1 VNVEVSADD
10 RAFLARFAACE
21 LNKEEFR
28 HVDHVR
34 LGWILLAEAP
44 LLTALLRFRLLLKA
58 FATHHGVPGLY
69 NETITCFYMLLICE
83 CMGPMDS
90 ACTWE
95 RFKEMNPELFSYPK
109 ALLEKYYPDGS
120 AFSAAAK
127 ASFILPETAS
137 AEAA

>member
-1 VNVEVSADD
+1 VHISADD

-21 LNKEEFR
+21 LSKEEFR
-28 HVDHVR
+28 HSDHVR

-44 LLTALLRFRLLLKA
+44 LLTALLRFRMLLKA
-58 FATHHGVPGLY
+58 FAAHHDVPGLY

-83 CMGPMDS
+83 RMGRMDG

-109 ALLEKYYPDGS
+109 ALLRKYYPDGI
-120 AFSAAAK
+120 AFSASAK

>member
-1 VNVEVSADD
+1 MHISADD

-21 LNKEEFR
+21 LSKEEFR
-28 HVDHVR
+28 HSDHVR

-44 LLTALLRFRLLLKA
+44 LLTALLRFRMLLKA
-58 FATHHGVPGLY
+58 FAAHHDVPGLY

-83 CMGPMDS
+83 RMGRMDG

-109 ALLEKYYPDGS
+109 ALLGKYYPDGI
-120 AFSAAAK
+120 AFSASAK

>member
-1 VNVEVSADD
+1 
-10 RAFLARFAACE
+10 
-21 LNKEEFR
+21 
-28 HVDHVR
+28 VR

-44 LLTALLRFRLLLKA
+44 LLTALLRFRMLLKA
-58 FATHHGVPGLY
+58 FAAHHDVPGLY

-83 CMGPMDS
+83 RMGRMDG

-109 ALLEKYYPDGS
+109 ALLRKYYPDGI
-120 AFSAAAK
+120 AFSASAK